1 MIRHLVV
8 LALAAVGLVL
18 GTGTALAHDVLVGSN
33 PANGARLDTGPSTV
47 TLSYNLP
54 VQNLSSTLTVVGPD
68 GLHYE
73 SGRSVV
79 NGNTLS
85 APVGPLGPAGTYTVR
100 LPDHLRPDFGHPV
113 SGETTFILTKP
124 GTGHGLPAAQSPA
137 AAQPARYAR
146 HTRHQHGTDNAAP
159 LGPWL
164 VGAVILIAAG
174 ATIALRMGRHGE

>member
-1 MIRHLVV
+1 VIRHLVV

-73 SGRSVV
+73 SGQSVV

-85 APVGPLGPAGTYTVR
+85 APVGPLGPAGTYTVGYR
-100 LPDHLRPDFGHPV
+100 IISDDGHPV

-137 AAQPARYAR
+137 AAQQPG
-146 HTRHQHGTDNAAP
+146 TQGTPGQHSADNTAP
-159 LGPWL
+159 LWPWI
-164 VGAVILIAAG
+164 VGAVLLITAG
-174 ATIALRMGRHGE
+174 ATIALRLGRQGE

>member
-1 MIRHLVV
+1 VIRHLVV

-54 VQNLSSTLTVVGPD
+54 VQNLSSTLTVIGPD

-85 APVGPLGPAGTYTVR
+85 APVGPLGPAGTYTVGYR
-100 LPDHLRPDFGHPV
+100 IISDDGHPV
-113 SGETTFILTKP
+113 SGETTFTLTKP

-137 AAQPARYAR
+137 AAQQPD
-146 HTRHQHGTDNAAP
+146 TQGTPDQHSTDNAAP
-159 LGPWL
+159 LWPWI
-164 VGAVILIAAG
+164 VGAVLLIAAG
-174 ATIALRMGRHGE
+174 ATIALRLGRHGE